1 MSYLLDTDMLIS
13 FLRDKH
19 LVAEKIDHV
28 GIENCYISEVSII
41 ELTYGAFNSTKI
53 DKHLGEVNQVESLFE
68 VIPLYTAI
76 KIFAQEKVRLRKE
89 GNLIPDFDLAIGST
103 SIAND
108 MTLVKNNTKHLGRL
122 KGIKIENWRDEKFN
136 EFLP

>member
-1 MSYLLDTDMLIS
+1 MLIS

-19 LVAEKIDHV
+19 SVAEKIDHV

-41 ELTYGAFNSTKI
+41 ELTYGAYTSTKI
-53 DKHLGEVNQVESLFE
+53 DKHLGEVNQVENLFE

-89 GNLIPDFDLAIGST
+89 GNLIPDFDLVIGST
-103 SIAND
+103 AVANNVI
-108 MTLVKNNTKHLGRL
+108 MVTNNTKHLGRI

-136 EFLP
+136 EFLQ

>member
-1 MSYLLDTDMLIS
+1 MLIS

-19 LVAEKIDHV
+19 SVAEKIDHV

-68 VIPLYTAI
+68 VIPLYTAV
-76 KIFAQEKVRLRKE
+76 KIYAQEKVRLKKE
-89 GNLIPDFDLAIGST
+89 ENLIPDFDLAIGST
-103 SIAND
+103 AVANN
-108 MTLVKNNTKHLGRL
+108 MRLVTNNTKHLGRI
-122 KGIKIENWRDEKFN
+122 KGIKIENWRDEKYN

>member
-19 LVAEKIDHV
+19 SVAEKIDHV

-76 KIFAQEKVRLRKE
+76 KIFAQEKVRLKKE

-103 SIAND
+103 AVANN
-108 MTLVKNNTKHLGRL
+108 MRLVTNNTKHLGRI
-122 KGIKIENWRDEKFN
+122 KGIKIENWRDEKYN

>member
-19 LVAEKIDHV
+19 SVAEKIDHV

-41 ELTYGAFNSTKI
+41 ELTYGAYNSTKI
-53 DKHLGEVNQVESLFE
+53 DKHLGEVNQVEDLFE

-103 SIAND
+103 AVANN
-108 MTLVKNNTKHLGRL
+108 MILVTNNTKHLGRI

-136 EFLP
+136 EFLK

>member
-19 LVAEKIDHV
+19 SVAEKIDHV
-28 GIENCYISEVSII
+28 GIENCCISEVSII
-41 ELTYGAFNSTKI
+41 ELTYGAYNSTKI
-53 DKHLGEVNQVESLFE
+53 DKHLGEVNQVENLFE

-89 GNLIPDFDLAIGST
+89 GNLIPDFDLVIGT
-103 SIAND
+103 TAVANN
-108 MTLVKNNTKHLGRL
+108 MILVTNNTKHLGRV

-136 EFLP
+136 EFLK

>member
-19 LVAEKIDHV
+19 SVAEKIDHV

-41 ELTYGAFNSTKI
+41 ELTYGAYTSTKI
-53 DKHLGEVNQVESLFE
+53 DKHLGEVNQVENLFE

-89 GNLIPDFDLAIGST
+89 GNLIPDFDLVIGST
-103 SIAND
+103 AVANNVI
-108 MTLVKNNTKHLGRL
+108 MVTNNTKHLGRI

-136 EFLP
+136 EFLQ

>member
-1 MSYLLDTDMLIS
+1 MLIS

-108 MTLVKNNTKHLGRL
+108 MTLVTNNTKHLGRL

>member
-1 MSYLLDTDMLIS
+1 MLIS

-19 LVAEKIDHV
+19 SVAEKIDHV

-41 ELTYGAFNSTKI
+41 ELTYGAYNSTKI
-53 DKHLGEVNQVESLFE
+53 DKHLGEVNQVENLFE

-89 GNLIPDFDLAIGST
+89 GNLISDFDLAIGST
-103 SIAND
+103 AIANN
-108 MTLVKNNTKHLGRL
+108 MILVTNNTKHLGRV

-136 EFLP
+136 EFLK

>member
-1 MSYLLDTDMLIS
+1 MLIS

-19 LVAEKIDHV
+19 SVAEKIDHV

-41 ELTYGAFNSTKI
+41 ELTYGAYNSTKTE
-53 DKHLGEVNQVESLFE
+53 KHLGEVNQVESLFE

-76 KIFAQEKVRLRKE
+76 EIFAQEKVRLRKE
-89 GNLIPDFDLAIGST
+89 GILIPDFDLVIGST
-103 SIAND
+103 AVANN
-108 MTLVKNNTKHLGRL
+108 MILVTNNTKHLSRI

-136 EFLP
+136 EFLQ